1 MARMN
6 DSKIDKGIQAVNLKL
21 NELKG
26 QKENIEEQVALQKQ
40 EIELATKKI
49 DLLNQE
55 FYDAQHKALY
65 NRGAAPKILRKL
77 ILYRSYQWKNKQ
89 KRKVKAL
96 TSSMCRRASNFDC

>member
-1 MARMN
+1 MKKKESMARMN

-40 EIELATKKI
+40 EIELTKKI

-55 FYDAQHKALY
+55 KVYDAQHKALY
-65 NRGAAPKILRKL
+65 NRGAAPKDFE
-77 ILYRSYQWKNKQ
+77 N
-89 KRKVKAL
+89 
-96 TSSMCRRASNFDC
+96 